1 MSAAVPGPATVP
13 APTTRQMVTAGTAST
28 VGFAFDLFDLFI
40 LLYVASTVG
49 PLFFPTDSPT
59 LTLAATFASFGVSL
73 VMRPL
78 GGAVFGRYADRHGR
92 KQTML
97 VTVGGVGLATAVM
110 GALPTHATIGVAAPL
125 VFVAL
130 RLVQGLFVGGV
141 VASTHT
147 LGTETVPQRWRGL
160 VSGLVAGG
168 GPGLGAVIASLVFLA
183 VSAMFPGPAFDAWG
197 WRIMFFTGLL
207 ASLASLAFFRL
218 LEESPV
224 WAAARA
230 RAAGAAPEPPAR
242 ARDLRAAVSP
252 RTLVAAAALVIG
264 AGAQYYLTSGYLPT
278 FLDKINQLPTGA
290 RGLLLVW
297 TSLAILPIALLAG
310 HASERFGRRPVFLA
324 TGAVNLVALPLLAL
338 AMGGL
343 GPDDTGALLGYGLL
357 LTMLANA
364 PIAAVPIFLNEL
376 FPTRLRATATAL
388 IWNGGF
394 ALGGLTTTFVSLASP
409 TVPDIPGRLALFLAV
424 VVALFLAGA
433 AFVPET
439 RGALDREDPRDAVP
453 APAPTAPADRPD
465 ALPEGSR

>member
-1 MSAAVPGPATVP
+1 MSAAVPGPAPVP

-97 VTVGGVGLATAVM
+97 VTVGGVGLATALM
-110 GALPTHATIGVAAPL
+110 GTLPTYAAIGVAAPL

-130 RLVQGLFVGGV
+130 RLVQGLLVGGV

-183 VSAMFPGPAFDAWG
+183 VSSAFPGPAFDVWG
-197 WRIMFFTGLL
+197 WRIMFFTGLV

-242 ARDLRAAVSP
+242 ARDLPTAVRP
-252 RTLVAAAALVIG
+252 RTLVAATALVIG

-278 FLDKINQLPTGA
+278 FLAEINQLPAGA

-324 TGAVNLVALPLLAL
+324 TGIVNLVALPLLAL

-357 LTMLANA
+357 ITMLANA

-394 ALGGLTTTFVSLASP
+394 AIGGLTTTFVSLASP
-409 TVPDIPGRLALFLAV
+409 TVPDIPSRLALFLAV
-424 VVALFLAGA
+424 VVALFLLGA
-433 AFVPET
+433 AFAPET
-439 RGALDREDPRDAVP
+439 RGALDREDPGDAVP
-453 APAPTAPADRPD
+453 SPSPTAAADRPES
-465 ALPEGSR
+465 LPGGSR

>member
-1 MSAAVPGPATVP
+1 MSAAVPG
-13 APTTRQMVTAGTAST
+13 PTTRQMVTAGTASS

-49 PLFFPTDSPT
+49 PLFFPTSSPT

-92 KQTML
+92 KRTML
-97 VTVGGVGLATAVM
+97 VTVGGVGVATALM
-110 GALPTHATIGVAAPL
+110 GALPTFAAIGIAAPL
-125 VFVAL
+125 VFILL
-130 RLVQGLFVGGV
+130 RLVQGLLVGGV

-160 VSGLVAGG
+160 VSGLVSGG
-168 GPGLGAVIASLVFLA
+168 GAGLGAVIASLVFLG
-183 VSAMFPGPAFDAWG
+183 VSAAFPGDAFDVWG
-197 WRIMFFTGLL
+197 WRVMFFTGLV

-224 WAAARA
+224 WEALARA
-230 RAAGAAPEPPAR
+230 KAAEAGPAVPAR
-242 ARDLRAAVSP
+242 ARDLFTTTRP
-252 RTLVAAAALVIG
+252 RTLLAGTALVIG

-278 FLDKINQLPTGA
+278 FLDKINHLPTGS

-297 TSLAILPIALLAG
+297 TSLAILPAALLAG
-310 HASERFGRRPVFLA
+310 HASERFGRRRVFL
-324 TGAVNLVALPLLAL
+324 TVGVVNLVALPLLAL

-343 GPDDTGALLGYGLL
+343 GPDDGGALLGYGLV
-357 LTMLANA
+357 LTLLANTSY
-364 PIAAVPIFLNEL
+364 AAVPIFLNEL

-394 ALGGLTTTFVSLASP
+394 AIGGLTTTFVSLASP

-424 VVALFLAGA
+424 VVAMFLVGA
-433 AFVPET
+433 AFSPET
-439 RGALDREDPRDAVP
+439 RGALEREHRG
-453 APAPTAPADRPD
+453 APGDGAPTSADRSTTI
-465 ALPEGSR
+465 PEGTR